1 MRIFGLPLATIG
13 LICAAVAAQPVR
25 AQSQPVARLRGTVFD
40 SVGKAPLTNAAVR
53 VFRSE
58 NAAEGID
65 VRTDSAGL
73 FTVPSLRAGT
83 WLLSFLHPRLDSLR
97 LEPPLARIDIVEAG
111 DIDVTLAVPSGRSLA
126 VALCGAR
133 LEDSTAVVVGEVR
146 DAAARRPIAGATVQA
161 SWPEWVFGKRS
172 LGKEDVTRLAQ
183 SDSSGQ
189 FVLCNVPQ
197 ATTVTAV
204 AFSAA
209 DSTGKIELEIPPTDY
224 FVADFVVDR
233 SIGDSRPAEAPKSEN
248 DVRRGRGTIRGT
260 LMTPDG
266 RPLVNA
272 IARVLGSGSTVRTD
286 SAGTFRITD
295 AVAGTQTLE
304 VRAVGFEPQRKSV
317 LLYPGTPVTVAMTA
331 AKSTVRLDTVRVFA
345 GRDIPPEVRR
355 LEQRWRQGF
364 GVIMDAETIQE
375 RASSRLS
382 TVLYGI
388 PGVRLGMQMGPG
400 SSIWMRGSDGKECS
414 PTIFLD
420 GFPFSTVSNESPSK
434 GISFDLTID
443 DLVLPADVA
452 ALEIYARPT
461 SVPGELFTGGR
472 CGAIA
477 VWTKWGL
484 GGIRVIDPRN
494 KTRG

>member
-1 MRIFGLPLATIG
+1 MKDLRTLGAMFGVL
-13 LICAAVAAQPVR
+13 VAAIVAEPTG
-25 AQSQPVARLRGTVFD
+25 AQSQPAARLRGTVFD
-40 SVGKAPLTNAAVR
+40 SVGKAPLANAAVR

-58 NAAEGID
+58 NVSEGVD
-65 VRTDSAGL
+65 VRTDSVGF
-73 FTVPSLRAGT
+73 FTVPSLRTGT

-111 DIDVTLAVPSGRSLA
+111 EIEVVLAVPSARSLA
-126 VALCGAR
+126 ATLCGGR

-146 DAAARRPIAGATVQA
+146 DASERRPITAATVQV

-172 LGKEDVTRLAQ
+172 MGKEVVTREAR

-197 ATTVTAV
+197 ATTVNAV

-209 DSTGKIELEIPPTDY
+209 DSTGTIELDVPRTDY
-224 FVADFVVDR
+224 VVADFVVDR
-233 SIGDSRPAEAPKSEN
+233 SLEHGRPALASSGEV
-248 DVRRGRGTIRGT
+248 DVRRGRGVVRGT
-260 LMTPDG
+260 VMTPDG

-272 IARVLGSGSTVRTD
+272 VARVLGSGSTVRTD

-295 AVAGTQTLE
+295 AIAGTQTLE
-304 VRAVGFEPQRKSV
+304 VRAVGFEPQRKSL
-317 LLYPGTPVTVAMTA
+317 LLYPGAAATVAMTA
-331 AKSTVRLDTVRVFA
+331 VRSTVRLDTVRVFA
-345 GRDIPPEVRR
+345 GRTIPPTVYR

-375 RASSRLS
+375 RTSSRIS
-382 TVLYGI
+382 SVLYGI

-400 SSIWMRGSDGKECS
+400 NSIWMRGSNGKECR

-420 GFPFSTVSNESPSK
+420 GFPFSAVSSESPSK

-443 DLVLPADVA
+443 DLMLPADVA

-461 SVPGELFTGGR
+461 SVPGEFFTGGN
-472 CGAIA
+472 CGAIV

-484 GGIRVIDPRN
+484 GGIRVIDPRK